1 MRLDRFL
8 ARAAA
13 MPPAVVVQVGYANG
27 LGVIRDLAREGV
39 PVLALDPDPRA
50 IGLRSRFAAGMVCP
64 DPKVDT
70 EAFLVF
76 LEDLGRRLPQRA
88 VVFPTHDESVWPL
101 SRHAARLAPWYLVPF
116 SRWDTMERL
125 YDKRAQMEAAWRCGV
140 DTPRTVFI
148 DSSAD
153 LDRAADEIGFPAILK
168 PTESLAFKLRFR
180 RHVLEVNGRDELYD
194 VYATVA
200 DCGTL
205 MYQEIVPGGD
215 DALYTVGSYLD
226 AGSRPMAVFTGHKL
240 RQHPPRFGVC
250 RLGVSVWDATLAEAG
265 IRLLRELGYWGVSQV
280 EFKRHA
286 DDGRYRLMEVNARHW
301 MWHSLAT
308 VSGVNLSHVAYAD
321 AIGRPYTAPR
331 QVSGPRWALTVT
343 DTRDTLR
350 EVVRGERDLLPWLAS
365 YRGVR
370 QDGILSV
377 RDPVPGALF
386 LGRQL
391 RGVAR
396 ARFIDREEEQP

>member
-8 ARAAA
+8 ARAAGT
-13 MPPAVVVQVGYANG
+13 PPAVVLQVGFANG
-27 LGVIRDLAREGV
+27 LGMIRDLARERV

-50 IGLRSRFAAGMVCP
+50 VGLRSRFAAGMVCP
-64 DPKVDT
+64 DPKIDQ
-70 EAFLVF
+70 EAFVTF

-101 SRHAARLAPWYLVPF
+101 SRHAERLAPWYIVPF
-116 SRWDTMERL
+116 SRWDTMARL
-125 YDKRAQMEAAWRCGV
+125 CDKRQQMEAAWRCGV
-140 DTPRTVFI
+140 DTPKTVFV
-148 DSSAD
+148 DAAAD
-153 LDRAADEIGFPAILK
+153 LERAAGEIGFPAILK
-168 PTESLAFKLRFR
+168 PVESLAFKQRFH
-180 RHVLEVNGRDELYD
+180 RHVLEIHCREELDGAYT
-194 VYATVA
+194 TVD

-215 DALYTVGSYLD
+215 DALFTVGSYLD
-226 AGSRPMAVFTGHKL
+226 AGSRPMAVFTGYKL

-250 RLGVSVWDATLAEAG
+250 RMGVSAWDAGLAEAG
-265 IRLLRELGYWGVSQV
+265 VRLLKELGYWGVSQV

-286 DDGRYRLMEVNARHW
+286 DDGRYCLMEVNARHW

-308 VSGVNLSHVAYAD
+308 VCGVNLSHVAYAD

-331 QVSGPRWALTVT
+331 QADGPRWALTIT
-343 DTRDTLR
+343 DTRDAVR
-350 EVVRGERDLLPWLAS
+350 EIARGERDLLPWLAS

-370 QDGILSV
+370 QDGVLSLK
-377 RDPVPGALF
+377 DPVPGALI

-391 RGVAR
+391 RSVAR
-396 ARFIDREEEQP
+396 ARFATDEEAKP

>member
-8 ARAAA
+8 ARAAGT
-13 MPPAVVVQVGYANG
+13 PPAVVVQVGFANG

-50 IGLRSRFAAGMVCP
+50 VGLRSRFATGMVCP
-64 DPKVDT
+64 DPKLDD

-101 SRHAARLAPWYLVPF
+101 SRHAERLAPWYIVPF
-116 SRWDTMERL
+116 SRWDTMARL
-125 YDKRAQMEAAWRCGV
+125 YDKRQQMEAAWRCGV
-140 DTPRTVFI
+140 DTPKTVFV
-148 DSSAD
+148 DAASD

-168 PTESLAFKLRFR
+168 PVESLAFKLRFQ
-180 RHVLEVNGRDELYD
+180 RHVLEVHDRAGLDE
-194 VYATVA
+194 VHATVA

-205 MYQEIVPGGD
+205 MFQEIVPGGD

-250 RLGVSVWDATLAEAG
+250 RMGVSAWDAGLAEAG
-265 IRLLRELGYWGVSQV
+265 VRLLKELGYWGVSQV
-280 EFKRHA
+280 EFKR
-286 DDGRYRLMEVNARHW
+286 DPRDGRYCLMEVNARHW

-308 VSGVNLSHVAYAD
+308 VCGVNLSHVAYAD

-331 QVSGPRWALTVT
+331 QIDGPRWAIAIT
-343 DTRDTLR
+343 DTRDAVR
-350 EVVRGERDLLPWLAS
+350 EVARGETDLLPWLAS

-370 QDGILSV
+370 QDGVLSFA
-377 RDPVPGALF
+377 DPVPGALI

-391 RGVAR
+391 RNVAR
-396 ARFIDREEEQP
+396 ARFATREESKP